1 MGPCSSTPKTHHIN
15 PNYAQPIYQP
25 QNNNVMYNNNNVQV
39 QNQPY
44 IQKQSE
50 EFYYQNVQTSTQFG
64 KNEFG
69 PNEKIQMNF
78 GVRNSLPGQ
87 RYSAIVSLSYDNSG
101 NPNSFQQ
108 IGVLSEEICDGNGS
122 LDFKISLLIDYFF
135 EKNQY
140 LLIDVKGFDRSFRIN
155 TTLGK
160 VVGSRGQCANLPFGN
175 NTQESLL
182 ISANTVKDNNV
193 NLFLD
198 MSVSVSN
205 CNSHHNIFYLVKKKK
220 LSNVVPNVGVNPVPT
235 TQMVGVSNT
244 STDFVSIYKSEIKQ
258 VGNGYVTFKQMKIP
272 TNFLSNG
279 NFDHPFLIEFHNVST
294 GQILGIHST
303 TINKILT
310 EKSFVAGS
318 VSVNCISDTV
328 KEYTFM
334 DYLKGGVR
342 LSLSIGI
349 DFTGSNGHPND
360 DDSLHYQDPR
370 GKPSP
375 YQEAMKSCGDIVAY
389 YDYDQIFPVF
399 GYGASIPN
407 EGTSHCFPITL
418 GNPEIFTIDNVI
430 HAYKEILTKIS
441 FSGPTYF
448 APLIKTILKN
458 ISDNFNTNKNSY
470 CILMI
475 LTDGR
480 IDDLEETISAI
491 VEASYLPLSFIIVG
505 IGTGDFSNM
514 DFLDA
519 DNNILVD
526 RYQKRAARDIVQFVP
541 FRKFANNGF
550 MLAEEVLKE
559 IPRQVVDFYRMNKQL
574 PGDPTL

>member
-1 MGPCSSTPKTHHIN
+1 MGPCSSTPNHHSTNKYAN
-15 PNYAQPIYQP
+15 PNYQQH
-25 QNNNVMYNNNNVQV
+25 NNNVMYNNNNYQNP
-39 QNQPY
+39 NQPY
-44 IQKQSE
+44 IAKQSE
-50 EFYYQNVQTSTQFG
+50 EFYYQNVQLSTQFG

-69 PNEKIQMNF
+69 PNEKIQINF
-78 GVRNSLPGQ
+78 GVRNSFPGQ
-87 RYSAIVSLSYDNSG
+87 RYSAIVSLSYENTGNSA
-101 NPNSFQQ
+101 SYQQ
-108 IGVLSEEICDGNGS
+108 IGVLSEEECNANGS

-140 LLIDVKGFDRSFRIN
+140 LLIDVKGFNKSHRIN

-175 NTQESLL
+175 NSQESLF
-182 ISANTVKDNNV
+182 ISASTVKDNNV

-198 MSVSVSN
+198 MTATISN
-205 CNSHHNIFYLVKKKK
+205 SNSYDNIFYLIKKQKVP
-220 LSNVVPNVGVNPVPT
+220 NVVPSVGSNNTSQNINVG
-235 TQMVGVSNT
+235 NT
-244 STDFVSIYKSEIKQ
+244 STDYFSIYKSEIKP
-258 VGNGYVTFKQMKIP
+258 VGNGVIKFKQNKIP

-279 NFDHPFLIEFHNVST
+279 NFDHPFLIEFHNAST
-294 GQILGIHST
+294 GHILGIHPT

-310 EKSFVAGS
+310 ERSFVAGS
-318 VSVNCISDTV
+318 VNVSCISDTV
-328 KEYTFM
+328 KDYTFM

-349 DFTGSNGHPND
+349 DFTGSNGHPKD
-360 DDSLHYQDPR
+360 YDSLHYQDPR

-407 EGTSHCFPITL
+407 EGVSHCFPITL
-418 GNPEIFTIDNVI
+418 GNPEILTIDNVV
-430 HAYKEILTKIS
+430 HAYKEILGKIS

-448 APLIKTILKN
+448 SPLIKTVLKN
-458 ISDNFNTNKNSY
+458 ISDNYNTNKNTY

-480 IDDLEETISAI
+480 IDDLEDTIAAI
-491 VEASYLPLSFIIVG
+491 VEASYLPLSIIIVG

-559 IPRQVVDFYRMNKQL
+559 IPRQVVDFYRMIKQL